1 MDWVKKNLA
10 KNLKQVKLP
19 DAVKN
24 FLKPEDTEQTP
35 DEILIASAKSGVPE
49 DVLEALIDGQVDATD
64 NDGRSGLW
72 WAAYH
77 GHVHCVDILIK
88 EEANVNLGDKWGFTP
103 LISCC
108 MKGRDDC
115 ARLLCQTA
123 KLDQRNE
130 SGCTAA
136 WWAASNGHSKCLHI
150 LAKRGANLELRDEE
164 GHTPA
169 FQASKNDHIECLR
182 ILALGNALE
191 RDRKRAPKRRKKSYP
206 PLNRLPGKVQEASQ
220 ESQEKHVRFCEP
232 KENSE
237 IPARRE
243 ALQSTPPK
251 RKLSMPNMKMRS
263 PEKREK
269 SDKSSKRKSRPP
281 RKRANSHP
289 PAKEEVKSEKKRV
302 VKKNHP
308 YSQAQLD
315 MQIVK
320 YAKKGDMDKLKQC
333 IERGA
338 NLDARDK
345 ALRTAVSCAAFQG
358 HVEILNF
365 LIKEGAHP
373 NLPDKL
379 GNTPLIRAIRGDH
392 PDIVRILSPKV
403 DLDQSGNMGQTAT
416 YCAAANGRANILQ
429 VLIESGARID
439 VVDNQGNT
447 PAHAA
452 AKYGR
457 QQCILVLTQN
467 GADFN
472 VKNNQDKTPLDMAK
486 SDEMKALLENSM
498 GLIE

>member
-1 MDWVKKNLA
+1 
-10 KNLKQVKLP
+10 VKLP

-35 DEILIASAKSGVPE
+35 DEILISSAKSGVPE
-49 DVLEALIDGQVDATD
+49 DVLEALIDGHVDATD
-64 NDGRSGLW
+64 KDGRTGLW

-77 GHVHCVDILIK
+77 GHVNCVDILIK

-108 MKGRDDC
+108 MKGRDEC
-115 ARLLCQTA
+115 ARMLCQTA
-123 KLDQRNE
+123 DLDKRNE

-136 WWAASNGHSKCLHI
+136 WWAASNGHSKCLHV

-191 RDRKRAPKRRKKSYP
+191 RDRKRVPKKRKKSNSAP
-206 PLNRLPGKVQEASQ
+206 NRLPGVYKVQIVPQKSRKDVKFSA
-220 ESQEKHVRFCEP
+220 P
-232 KENSE
+232 KEKSE
-237 IPARRE
+237 PPARQE
-243 ALQSTPPK
+243 VLHSTPPK
-251 RKLSMPNMKMRS
+251 RKMSMPNRKVRF
-263 PEKREK
+263 PEKKGK
-269 SDKSSKRKSRPP
+269 SDKSPQRKSRPP

-289 PAKEEVKSEKKRV
+289 PAKEEPEPEKKRV

-320 YAKKGDMDKLKQC
+320 YAKKGDMDKLKKC

-338 NLDARDK
+338 NLDARDR

-358 HVEILNF
+358 HVEILNY
-365 LIKEGAHP
+365 LIGEGAHP

-379 GNTPLIRAIRGDH
+379 GNTPLIRAIRGDY

-403 DLDQSGNMGQTAT
+403 DLDQCGNMGQTAT
-416 YCAAANGRANILQ
+416 YCAAANGRSNILQ
-429 VLIESGARID
+429 ILIESGAKID
-439 VVDNQGNT
+439 MTDNQGNT

-467 GADFN
+467 GADLN
-472 VKNNQDKTPLDMAK
+472 MKNNQDKTPLDIAK
-486 SDEMKALLENSM
+486 SDEMRALLENSM